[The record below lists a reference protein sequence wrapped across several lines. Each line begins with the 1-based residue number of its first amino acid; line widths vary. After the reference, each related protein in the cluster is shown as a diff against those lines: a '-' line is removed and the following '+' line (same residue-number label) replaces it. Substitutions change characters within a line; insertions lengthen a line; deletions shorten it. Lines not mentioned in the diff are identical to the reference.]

1 MGSEMCIRDRLTTG
15 QKAGWGLADMGIVV
29 FVIVK
34 QLLILAFMNSF
45 LGIPIAMAGAI
56 TTAVLVFDI
65 ISDPIIGYF
74 SDKTVSR
81 LGRRAPWML
90 LGAVILAVAI
100 IGLFA
105 VPEGFGANESLI
117 WVTIFFLIATLGFT
131 MVSIPYGAM
140 AGEMTLD
147 KKERSSMTAWRMA
160 FASLGILIGGALI
173 PILAGDTRSGYTF
186 AAICV
191 TPLIVLSIWFSVFF
205 TRNTPRTLLPSQQ
218 NFLQVVGLVIANRAF
233 ITLVVLYGIM
243 TLAIALITAGLPF
256 AAMYLIL
263 DDGNS
268 LLSGIAKGLG
278 TLSLMFAAFV
288 IGSIISQVLWV
299 KLSNIYGKVTAQ
311 LIGIICYIILLVLI
325 FFCLPN
331 FNVTLLAGLF
341 ILAGM
346 TNGSYQQIPWALY
359 PDLMD
364 VTREKTGES
373 IEGAFSAVWL
383 FGQKA
388 ANAISPLLLG
398 FILSL
403 YGWKETTEGI
413 TKQTEA
419 AMSSLQ
425 ISITLVPASILG
437 LAGIL
442 LIGVYLPPVSYTHL
456 TLPTICS
463 V

>member
-1 MGSEMCIRDRLTTG
+1 MSLSIG

-45 LGIPIAMAGAI
+45 LGIPIAIAGAV

-81 LGRRAPWML
+81 FGRRAPWML
-90 LGAVILAVAI
+90 IGSVVLALAM

-105 VPEGFGANESLI
+105 VPESFNINASLI
-117 WVTIFFLIATLGFT
+117 WVIIFFLISTLGFT

-186 AAICV
+186 ATICIA
-191 TPLIVLSIWFSVFF
+191 PLIILSIWFSVFF
-205 TRNTPRTLLPSQQ
+205 TRKTPRTLVPSQQ
-218 NFLQVVGLVIANRAF
+218 NFSYILRLVLSNRAF
-233 ITLVVLYGIM
+233 ITLVILYGIM

-268 LLSGIAKGLG
+268 LLSGVAKGLG

-288 IGSIISQVLWV
+288 LGSIISQAMWV
-299 KLSNIYGKVTAQ
+299 RLSNLYGKVAAQ
-311 LIGIICYIILLVLI
+311 IIGIVCYIALLI
-325 FFCLPN
+325 FIFFSLPN
-331 FNVTLLAGLF
+331 YNVTLIAGLF

-364 VTREKTGES
+364 VTREETGES

-383 FGQKA
+383 FGQKV
-388 ANAISPLLLG
+388 ANAISPLVLG
-398 FILSL
+398 FILSM

-413 TKQTEA
+413 TNQSDAALNTLQT
-419 AMSSLQ
+419 
-425 ISITLVPASILG
+425 SITLIPATILAI
-437 LAGIL
+437 AGIL
-442 LIGVYLPPVSYTHL
+442 LVSLYLPQHRKLMSQNF
-456 TLPTICS
+456 
-463 V
+463 

>member
-1 MGSEMCIRDRLTTG
+1 MSLSLG

-45 LGIPIAMAGAI
+45 LGIPIALAGAV
-56 TTAVLVFDI
+56 TTAVLIFDI
-65 ISDPIIGYF
+65 ITDPIIGYF

-81 LGRRAPWML
+81 FGRRAPWML
-90 LGAVILAVAI
+90 IGAVVLALAM

-105 VPEGFGANESLI
+105 VPENFTTSASLI
-117 WVTIFFLIATLGFT
+117 WVIVFFLISTLGFT

-160 FASLGILIGGALI
+160 FASLGILVGGALI
-173 PILAGDTRSGYTF
+173 PILAGDTKSGHTF

-191 TPLIVLSIWFSVFF
+191 APLIILSIWFSVFF
-205 TRNTPRTLLPSQQ
+205 TRNAPRTLVPSQQ
-218 NFLQVVGLVIANRAF
+218 NFSYILKLVLANRAF
-233 ITLVVLYGIM
+233 VTLVILYGIM

-256 AAMYLIL
+256 AAMYLIM

-268 LLSGIAKGLG
+268 LLSGVAKGLG

-288 IGSIISQVLWV
+288 IGSIISQALWV
-299 KLSNIYGKVTAQ
+299 KLSNLYGKVAAQ
-311 LIGIICYIILLVLI
+311 LIGILCYIALLI
-325 FFCLPN
+325 FIFFSLPN
-331 FNVTLLAGLF
+331 YNVTLIAGLF

-364 VTREKTGES
+364 VTREKSGES

-383 FGQKA
+383 FGQKV
-388 ANAISPLLLG
+388 ANAVSPLILG

-403 YGWKETTEGI
+403 YGWKETTVGI
-413 TKQTEA
+413 TKQTDA
-419 AMSSLQ
+419 ALNTLQ
-425 ISITLVPASILG
+425 TSITLIPAAILG

-442 LIGVYLPPVSYTHL
+442 LFSIYLPQHKRLMSGQ
-456 TLPTICS
+456 S
-463 V
+463 

>member
-1 MGSEMCIRDRLTTG
+1 MSLSLG

-45 LGIPIAMAGAI
+45 LGIPIALAGAV
-56 TTAVLVFDI
+56 TTAVLIFDI
-65 ISDPIIGYF
+65 ITDPIIGYF

-81 LGRRAPWML
+81 YGRRAPWML
-90 LGAVILAVAI
+90 VGAVILALAM

-105 VPEGFGANESLI
+105 VPENFTTSASLI
-117 WVTIFFLIATLGFT
+117 WVIVFFLISTLGFT

-160 FASLGILIGGALI
+160 FASLGILVGGALI
-173 PILAGDTRSGYTF
+173 PILAGDTKSGYTF

-191 TPLIVLSIWFSVFF
+191 APLIILSIWFSVFF
-205 TRNTPRTLLPSQQ
+205 TRNAPRTLVPSQQ
-218 NFLQVVGLVIANRAF
+218 NFSYILKLVLANRAF
-233 ITLVVLYGIM
+233 VTLVILYGIM

-256 AAMYLIL
+256 AAMYLIM

-268 LLSGIAKGLG
+268 LLSGVAKGLG

-288 IGSIISQVLWV
+288 IGSIISQALWV
-299 KLSNIYGKVTAQ
+299 KLSNLYGKVAAQ
-311 LIGIICYIILLVLI
+311 LIGILCYIALLI
-325 FFCLPN
+325 FIFFSLPN
-331 FNVTLLAGLF
+331 YNVTLIAGLF

-364 VTREKTGES
+364 VTREKSGES

-383 FGQKA
+383 FGQKV
-388 ANAISPLLLG
+388 ANAVSPLILG

-413 TKQTEA
+413 TKQTDA
-419 AMSSLQ
+419 ALNTLQ
-425 ISITLVPASILG
+425 TSITLIPAAILG

-442 LIGVYLPPVSYTHL
+442 LFSIYLPQHKRLMSGQ
-456 TLPTICS
+456 S
-463 V
+463 

>member
-1 MGSEMCIRDRLTTG
+1 MSLSLG

-45 LGIPIAMAGAI
+45 LGIPIALAGAV
-56 TTAVLVFDI
+56 TTAVLIFDI

-81 LGRRAPWML
+81 FGRRAPWML
-90 LGAVILAVAI
+90 VGAVVLALAM

-105 VPEGFGANESLI
+105 VPENFTTSASLI
-117 WVTIFFLIATLGFT
+117 WVTIFFLISTLGFT

-147 KKERSSMTAWRMA
+147 KKERSSMTGWRMA

-173 PILAGDTRSGYTF
+173 PILAGDTKSGYTF

-191 TPLIVLSIWFSVFF
+191 APLIILSIWFSVFF
-205 TRNTPRTLLPSQQ
+205 TRNAPRTLVPSQQ
-218 NFLQVVGLVIANRAF
+218 NFSYILKLVLANRAF
-233 ITLVVLYGIM
+233 VTLVILYGIM

-256 AAMYLIL
+256 AAMYLIM

-268 LLSGIAKGLG
+268 LLSGVAKGLG

-288 IGSIISQVLWV
+288 IGSIISQALWV
-299 KLSNIYGKVTAQ
+299 KLSNLYGKVAAQ
-311 LIGIICYIILLVLI
+311 LIGILCYIALLI
-325 FFCLPN
+325 FIFFSLPN
-331 FNVTLLAGLF
+331 YNVTLIAGLF

-364 VTREKTGES
+364 VTREKSGES

-383 FGQKA
+383 FGQKV
-388 ANAISPLLLG
+388 ANAVSPLILG

-413 TKQTEA
+413 TKQTDA
-419 AMSSLQ
+419 ALNTLQ
-425 ISITLVPASILG
+425 TSITLIPAAILG

-442 LIGVYLPPVSYTHL
+442 LFSIYLPQHKRLMSGQ
-456 TLPTICS
+456 S
-463 V
+463 

>member
-1 MGSEMCIRDRLTTG
+1 MSLSLG

-34 QLLILAFMNSF
+34 QLLILDFMNSF
-45 LGIPIAMAGAI
+45 LGIPIALAGAV
-56 TTAVLVFDI
+56 TTAVLIFDI
-65 ISDPIIGYF
+65 ITDPIIGYF

-81 LGRRAPWML
+81 FGRRAPWML
-90 LGAVILAVAI
+90 VGAVVLALAM

-105 VPEGFGANESLI
+105 VPENFTTSASLI
-117 WVTIFFLIATLGFT
+117 WVIFFFLISTLGFT

-160 FASLGILIGGALI
+160 FASLGILVGGALI
-173 PILAGDTRSGYTF
+173 PILAGDTKSGYTF

-191 TPLIVLSIWFSVFF
+191 APLIILSIWFSVFF
-205 TRNTPRTLLPSQQ
+205 TRNAPRTLVPSQQ
-218 NFLQVVGLVIANRAF
+218 NFSYILKLVLANRAF
-233 ITLVVLYGIM
+233 VTLVILYGIM

-256 AAMYLIL
+256 AAMYLIM

-268 LLSGIAKGLG
+268 LLSGVAKGLG

-288 IGSIISQVLWV
+288 IGSIISQALWV
-299 KLSNIYGKVTAQ
+299 KLSNLYGKVAAQ
-311 LIGIICYIILLVLI
+311 LIGILCYIALLI
-325 FFCLPN
+325 FIFFSLPN
-331 FNVTLLAGLF
+331 YNVTLIAGLF

-364 VTREKTGES
+364 VTREKSGES

-383 FGQKA
+383 FGQKV
-388 ANAISPLLLG
+388 ANAVSPLILG

-413 TKQTEA
+413 TKQTDA
-419 AMSSLQ
+419 ALNTLQ
-425 ISITLVPASILG
+425 TSITLIPAAILG

-442 LIGVYLPPVSYTHL
+442 LFGIYLPQHKRLMSGQ
-456 TLPTICS
+456 S
-463 V
+463 

>member
-1 MGSEMCIRDRLTTG
+1 MSLSLG

-45 LGIPIAMAGAI
+45 LGIPIALAGAV
-56 TTAVLVFDI
+56 TTAVLIFDI
-65 ISDPIIGYF
+65 ITDPIIGYF

-81 LGRRAPWML
+81 FGRRAPWML
-90 LGAVILAVAI
+90 VGAVVLALAM
-100 IGLFA
+100 IGLFT
-105 VPEGFGANESLI
+105 VPENFTKGASLI
-117 WVTIFFLIATLGFT
+117 WVIVFFLISTLGFT

-160 FASLGILIGGALI
+160 FASLGILVGGALI
-173 PILAGDTRSGYTF
+173 PILAGDTKSGYTF

-191 TPLIVLSIWFSVFF
+191 APLIILSIWFSVFF
-205 TRNTPRTLLPSQQ
+205 TRNAPRTLVPSQQ
-218 NFLQVVGLVIANRAF
+218 NFSYILKLVLANRAF
-233 ITLVVLYGIM
+233 VTLVILYGIM

-256 AAMYLIL
+256 AAMYLIM

-268 LLSGIAKGLG
+268 LLSGVAKGLG

-288 IGSIISQVLWV
+288 IGSIISQALWV
-299 KLSNIYGKVTAQ
+299 KLSNLYGKVAAQ
-311 LIGIICYIILLVLI
+311 LIGILCYIALLI
-325 FFCLPN
+325 FIFFSLPN
-331 FNVTLLAGLF
+331 YNVTLIAGLF

-364 VTREKTGES
+364 VTREKSGES

-383 FGQKA
+383 FGQKV
-388 ANAISPLLLG
+388 ANAISPLILG

-413 TKQTEA
+413 TKQTDA
-419 AMSSLQ
+419 ALNTLQ
-425 ISITLVPASILG
+425 TSITLIPAAILG

-442 LIGVYLPPVSYTHL
+442 LFSIYLPQHKRLMSGQ
-456 TLPTICS
+456 S
-463 V
+463 

>member
-1 MGSEMCIRDRLTTG
+1 MSLSIG

-45 LGIPIAMAGAI
+45 LGIPIAIAGAV

-81 LGRRAPWML
+81 FGRRAPWML
-90 LGAVILAVAI
+90 IGSVVLALAM

-105 VPEGFGANESLI
+105 VPESFNINASLI
-117 WVTIFFLIATLGFT
+117 WVIIFFLISTLGFT

-186 AAICV
+186 ATICIA
-191 TPLIVLSIWFSVFF
+191 PLIISSIWFSVFF
-205 TRNTPRTLLPSQQ
+205 TRKTPRTLVPSQQ
-218 NFLQVVGLVIANRAF
+218 NFSYILRLVLSNRAF
-233 ITLVVLYGIM
+233 ITLVILYGIM

-268 LLSGIAKGLG
+268 LLSGVAKGLG

-288 IGSIISQVLWV
+288 LGSILSQAMWV
-299 KLSNIYGKVTAQ
+299 RLSNLYGKVAAQ
-311 LIGIICYIILLVLI
+311 IVGIVCYIALLI
-325 FFCLPN
+325 FIFFSLPN
-331 FNVTLLAGLF
+331 YNVTLIAGLF

-364 VTREKTGES
+364 VTREETGES

-383 FGQKA
+383 FGQKV
-388 ANAISPLLLG
+388 ANAISPLVLG
-398 FILSL
+398 FILSM

-413 TKQTEA
+413 TKQSDA
-419 AMSSLQ
+419 ALDTLQ
-425 ISITLVPASILG
+425 TSITLIPAAILG
-437 LAGIL
+437 VAGIL
-442 LIGVYLPPVSYTHL
+442 LVSIYLPQHRKLMSQNF
-456 TLPTICS
+456 
-463 V
+463 

>member
-1 MGSEMCIRDRLTTG
+1 MSLSLG

-45 LGIPIAMAGAI
+45 LGIPIALAGAV
-56 TTAVLVFDI
+56 TTAVLIFDI
-65 ISDPIIGYF
+65 ITDPIIGYF

-90 LGAVILAVAI
+90 IGSVVLALAM

-105 VPEGFGANESLI
+105 VPESFNINASLI
-117 WVTIFFLIATLGFT
+117 WVIVFFLISTLGFT

-160 FASLGILIGGALI
+160 FASLGILVGGALI
-173 PILAGDTRSGYTF
+173 PILAGDTKSGYTF

-191 TPLIVLSIWFSVFF
+191 APLIILSIWFSVFF
-205 TRNTPRTLLPSQQ
+205 TRNAPLTLVPSQQ
-218 NFLQVVGLVIANRAF
+218 NFLYILKLVLANRAF
-233 ITLVVLYGIM
+233 VTLVILYGIM

-256 AAMYLIL
+256 AAMYLIV

-268 LLSGIAKGLG
+268 LLSGVAKGLG

-288 IGSIISQVLWV
+288 LGSIISQALWV
-299 KLSNIYGKVTAQ
+299 KLSNLYGKVAAQ
-311 LIGIICYIILLVLI
+311 LIGILCYIALLI
-325 FFCLPN
+325 FIFFSLPN
-331 FNVTLLAGLF
+331 YNVTLIAGLF

-364 VTREKTGES
+364 VTREKSGES

-383 FGQKA
+383 FGQKV
-388 ANAISPLLLG
+388 ANAISPLILG

-413 TKQTEA
+413 TKQTDA
-419 AMSSLQ
+419 ALNTLQ
-425 ISITLVPASILG
+425 TSITLIPAAILG

-442 LIGVYLPPVSYTHL
+442 LFSIYLPQHKRLISGQ
-456 TLPTICS
+456 S
-463 V
+463 

>member
-1 MGSEMCIRDRLTTG
+1 MSLSLG

-45 LGIPIAMAGAI
+45 LGIPIALAGAV
-56 TTAVLVFDI
+56 TTAVLIFDI

-81 LGRRAPWML
+81 FGRRAPWML
-90 LGAVILAVAI
+90 VGAVVLALAM

-105 VPEGFGANESLI
+105 VPENFTTNSGLI
-117 WVTIFFLIATLGFT
+117 WVTVFFLISTVGFT

-160 FASLGILIGGALI
+160 FASLGILVGGALI
-173 PILAGDTRSGYTF
+173 PILAGDTKSGYTF

-191 TPLIVLSIWFSVFF
+191 APLIILSIWFSVFF
-205 TRNTPRTLLPSQQ
+205 TRNVPRTLVPSQQ
-218 NFLQVVGLVIANRAF
+218 NFSYILKLVLANRA
-233 ITLVVLYGIM
+233 LVILVILYGIM

-256 AAMYLIL
+256 AAMYLIM

-268 LLSGIAKGLG
+268 LLSGVAKGLG

-288 IGSIISQVLWV
+288 IGSIISQALWV
-299 KLSNIYGKVTAQ
+299 KLSNLYGKVAAQ
-311 LIGIICYIILLVLI
+311 LIGILCYIALLI
-325 FFCLPN
+325 FIFFSLPN
-331 FNVTLLAGLF
+331 YNVTLIAGLF

-364 VTREKTGES
+364 VTREKSGES

-383 FGQKA
+383 FGQKV
-388 ANAISPLLLG
+388 ANAVSPLILG

-413 TKQTEA
+413 TKQTDA
-419 AMSSLQ
+419 ALNTLQ
-425 ISITLVPASILG
+425 TSITLIPAAILG

-442 LIGVYLPPVSYTHL
+442 LFSIYQPQQKRLMSG
-456 TLPTICS
+456 
-463 V
+463 

>member
-1 MGSEMCIRDRLTTG
+1 MSLSIG

-45 LGIPIAMAGAI
+45 LGIPIAIAGAV

-81 LGRRAPWML
+81 FGRRAPWML
-90 LGAVILAVAI
+90 IGSVVLALAM

-105 VPEGFGANESLI
+105 VPESFNINASLI
-117 WVTIFFLIATLGFT
+117 WVIIFFLISTLGFT

-186 AAICV
+186 ATICIA
-191 TPLIVLSIWFSVFF
+191 PLIISSIWFSVFF
-205 TRNTPRTLLPSQQ
+205 TRKTPRTLVPSQQ
-218 NFLQVVGLVIANRAF
+218 NFSYILRLVLSNRAF
-233 ITLVVLYGIM
+233 ITLVILYGIM

-268 LLSGIAKGLG
+268 LLSGVAKGLG

-288 IGSIISQVLWV
+288 LGSIISQAMWV
-299 KLSNIYGKVTAQ
+299 RLSNLYGKVAAQ
-311 LIGIICYIILLVLI
+311 IIGIVCYIALLI
-325 FFCLPN
+325 FIFFSLPN
-331 FNVTLLAGLF
+331 YNVTLIAGLF

-364 VTREKTGES
+364 VTREETGES

-383 FGQKA
+383 FGQKV
-388 ANAISPLLLG
+388 ANAISPLVLG
-398 FILSL
+398 FILSM

-413 TKQTEA
+413 TNQSDAALNTLQT
-419 AMSSLQ
+419 
-425 ISITLVPASILG
+425 SITLIPATILAI
-437 LAGIL
+437 AGIL
-442 LIGVYLPPVSYTHL
+442 LVSLYLPQHRKLMSRNF
-456 TLPTICS
+456 
-463 V
+463 

>member
-1 MGSEMCIRDRLTTG
+1 MSLTTG

-45 LGIPIAMAGAI
+45 LGIPIAIAGAI

-105 VPEGFGANESLI
+105 VPEGFGTNASLI

-191 TPLIVLSIWFSVFF
+191 APLIVLSIWFSVFF
-205 TRNTPRTLLPSQQ
+205 TRNTPRTLRPSQQ
-218 NFLQVVGLVIANRAF
+218 NFSQVLGLVIANRAF

-243 TLAIALITAGLPF
+243 TLAIALVTAGLPF

-341 ILAGM
+341 ILAGI

-364 VTREKTGES
+364 VTREKQVNLLR
-373 IEGAFSAVWL
+373 ALFPL
-383 FGQKA
+383 FG
-388 ANAISPLLLG
+388 
-398 FILSL
+398 SL
-403 YGWKETTEGI
+403 VRK
-413 TKQTEA
+413 
-419 AMSSLQ
+419 
-425 ISITLVPASILG
+425 
-437 LAGIL
+437 
-442 LIGVYLPPVSYTHL
+442 
-456 TLPTICS
+456 
-463 V
+463 

>member
-1 MGSEMCIRDRLTTG
+1 MSLSIG

-45 LGIPIAMAGAI
+45 LGIPIALAGTV
-56 TTAVLVFDI
+56 TTAVLIFDI
-65 ISDPIIGYF
+65 ITDPIIGYF

-81 LGRRAPWML
+81 FGRRAPWML
-90 LGAVILAVAI
+90 VGAVVLALAM

-105 VPEGFGANESLI
+105 VPENFTTSASLI
-117 WVTIFFLIATLGFT
+117 WVIVFFLISTLGFT

-160 FASLGILIGGALI
+160 FASLGILVGGALI
-173 PILAGDTRSGYTF
+173 PILAGDTKSGYTF

-191 TPLIVLSIWFSVFF
+191 APLIILSIWFSVFF
-205 TRNTPRTLLPSQQ
+205 TRNTPRTLVPSQQ
-218 NFLQVVGLVIANRAF
+218 NFSYILKLVLANRAF
-233 ITLVVLYGIM
+233 VTLVILYGIM

-263 DDGNS
+263 DDGDS
-268 LLSGIAKGLG
+268 LLSGVAKGLG

-288 IGSIISQVLWV
+288 LGSIISQALWV
-299 KLSNIYGKVTAQ
+299 KLSNLYGKVAAQ
-311 LIGIICYIILLVLI
+311 LIGIVCYIALLI
-325 FFCLPN
+325 FIFFSLPN
-331 FNVTLLAGLF
+331 YNVTIIAGLF

-364 VTREKTGES
+364 VTREKSGES

-383 FGQKA
+383 FGQKV
-388 ANAISPLLLG
+388 ANAVSPLILG

-413 TKQTEA
+413 TQQTDA
-419 AMSSLQ
+419 ALNTLQ
-425 ISITLVPASILG
+425 TSITLIPAAILG

-442 LIGVYLPPVSYTHL
+442 LVSIYLPQHKRVMNQ
-456 TLPTICS
+456 
-463 V
+463 

>member
-1 MGSEMCIRDRLTTG
+1 MSLSIG

-45 LGIPIAMAGAI
+45 LGIPIAIAGAV

-81 LGRRAPWML
+81 FGRRAPWML
-90 LGAVILAVAI
+90 IGSVVLALAM

-105 VPEGFGANESLI
+105 VPESFNINASLI
-117 WVTIFFLIATLGFT
+117 WVIVFFLISTLGFT

-186 AAICV
+186 ATICIA
-191 TPLIVLSIWFSVFF
+191 PLIILSIWFSVFF
-205 TRNTPRTLLPSQQ
+205 TRKTPRTLVPSQQ
-218 NFLQVVGLVIANRAF
+218 NFSYILRLVLSNRAF
-233 ITLVVLYGIM
+233 ITLVILYGIM

-268 LLSGIAKGLG
+268 LLSGVAKGLG

-288 IGSIISQVLWV
+288 LGSIISQAMWV
-299 KLSNIYGKVTAQ
+299 RLSNLYGKVAAQ
-311 LIGIICYIILLVLI
+311 IIGIVCYIALLI
-325 FFCLPN
+325 FIFFSLPN
-331 FNVTLLAGLF
+331 YNVTLIAGLF

-364 VTREKTGES
+364 VTREETGES

-383 FGQKA
+383 FGQKV
-388 ANAISPLLLG
+388 ANAISPLVLG
-398 FILSL
+398 FILSM

-413 TKQTEA
+413 TKQSDA
-419 AMSSLQ
+419 ALDTLQ
-425 ISITLVPASILG
+425 TSITLIPAAILG
-437 LAGIL
+437 IAGIL
-442 LIGVYLPPVSYTHL
+442 LVSIYLPQHRKLMSQNF
-456 TLPTICS
+456 
-463 V
+463 

>member
-1 MGSEMCIRDRLTTG
+1 MSLSLG

-45 LGIPIAMAGAI
+45 LGIPIALAGAV
-56 TTAVLVFDI
+56 TTAVLIFDI

-74 SDKTVSR
+74 SDKTISR
-81 LGRRAPWML
+81 FGRRAPWML
-90 LGAVILAVAI
+90 VGAVVLALAM

-105 VPEGFGANESLI
+105 VPENFTTSASLI
-117 WVTIFFLIATLGFT
+117 WVTVFFLISTLGFT

-160 FASLGILIGGALI
+160 FASLGILVGGALI
-173 PILAGDTRSGYTF
+173 PILAGDTKSGYTF

-191 TPLIVLSIWFSVFF
+191 APLIILSIWFSVFF
-205 TRNTPRTLLPSQQ
+205 TRNAPRTLVPSQQ
-218 NFLQVVGLVIANRAF
+218 NFSYILKLVLANRAF
-233 ITLVVLYGIM
+233 VTLVILYGIM
-243 TLAIALITAGLPF
+243 TLAIALVTAGLPF
-256 AAMYLIL
+256 AAMYLIM

-268 LLSGIAKGLG
+268 LLSGVAKGLG

-288 IGSIISQVLWV
+288 IGSIISQALWV
-299 KLSNIYGKVTAQ
+299 KLSNLYGKVAAQ
-311 LIGIICYIILLVLI
+311 LIGILCYIALLI
-325 FFCLPN
+325 FIFFSLPN
-331 FNVTLLAGLF
+331 YNVTLIAGLF

-364 VTREKTGES
+364 VTREKSGES

-383 FGQKA
+383 FGQKV
-388 ANAISPLLLG
+388 ANAVSPLILG

-413 TKQTEA
+413 TQQTDA
-419 AMSSLQ
+419 ALNTLQ
-425 ISITLVPASILG
+425 TSITLIPAAILG

-442 LIGVYLPPVSYTHL
+442 LFSIYLPQHKRLMSGQ
-456 TLPTICS
+456 S
-463 V
+463 

>member
-1 MGSEMCIRDRLTTG
+1 MSLSLG

-45 LGIPIAMAGAI
+45 LGIPIALAGAV
-56 TTAVLVFDI
+56 TTAVLIFDI
-65 ISDPIIGYF
+65 ITDPIIGYF

-81 LGRRAPWML
+81 FGRRAPWMVV
-90 LGAVILAVAI
+90 GAVVLALAM

-105 VPEGFGANESLI
+105 VPENFTTSASLI
-117 WVTIFFLIATLGFT
+117 WVIVFFLISTLGFT

-160 FASLGILIGGALI
+160 FASLGILVGGALI
-173 PILAGDTRSGYTF
+173 PILAGDTKSGYTF

-191 TPLIVLSIWFSVFF
+191 APLIILSIWFSVFF
-205 TRNTPRTLLPSQQ
+205 TRNAPRTLVPSQQ
-218 NFLQVVGLVIANRAF
+218 NFSYILKLVLANRAF
-233 ITLVVLYGIM
+233 VTLVILYGIM

-256 AAMYLIL
+256 AAMYLIM

-268 LLSGIAKGLG
+268 LLSGVAKGLG

-288 IGSIISQVLWV
+288 IGSIISQALWV
-299 KLSNIYGKVTAQ
+299 KLSNLYGKVAAQ
-311 LIGIICYIILLVLI
+311 LIGILCYIALLI
-325 FFCLPN
+325 FIFFSLPN
-331 FNVTLLAGLF
+331 YNVTLIAGLF

-364 VTREKTGES
+364 VTREKSGES

-383 FGQKA
+383 FGQKV
-388 ANAISPLLLG
+388 ANAVSPLILG

-413 TKQTEA
+413 TKQTDA
-419 AMSSLQ
+419 ALNTLQ
-425 ISITLVPASILG
+425 TSITLIPAAILG

-442 LIGVYLPPVSYTHL
+442 LFSIYLPQHKRLMSGQ
-456 TLPTICS
+456 S
-463 V
+463 

>member
-1 MGSEMCIRDRLTTG
+1 MSLSIG

-45 LGIPIAMAGAI
+45 LGIPIALAGAVK
-56 TTAVLVFDI
+56 TAVLVFDI

-81 LGRRAPWML
+81 FGRRAPWML
-90 LGAVILAVAI
+90 IGSVVLALAM

-105 VPEGFGANESLI
+105 VPESFNINASLI
-117 WVTIFFLIATLGFT
+117 WVIIFFLISTLGFT

-186 AAICV
+186 ATICIA
-191 TPLIVLSIWFSVFF
+191 PLIILSIWFSVFF
-205 TRNTPRTLLPSQQ
+205 TRKTPRTLVPSQQ
-218 NFLQVVGLVIANRAF
+218 NFSYILRLVLSNRAF
-233 ITLVVLYGIM
+233 ITLVILYGIM

-268 LLSGIAKGLG
+268 LLAGVAKGLG

-288 IGSIISQVLWV
+288 LGSIISQAMWV
-299 KLSNIYGKVTAQ
+299 RLSNLYGKVAAQ
-311 LIGIICYIILLVLI
+311 IVGIVCYIALLI
-325 FFCLPN
+325 FIFFSLPN
-331 FNVTLLAGLF
+331 YNVTLIAGLF

-364 VTREKTGES
+364 VTREETGES

-383 FGQKA
+383 FGQKV
-388 ANAISPLLLG
+388 ANAISPLVLG
-398 FILSL
+398 FILSM

-413 TKQTEA
+413 TKQSDA
-419 AMSSLQ
+419 ALNTLQ
-425 ISITLVPASILG
+425 TSITLIPATILAI
-437 LAGIL
+437 AGIL
-442 LIGVYLPPVSYTHL
+442 LVSLYLPQHRKLMSQNF
-456 TLPTICS
+456 
-463 V
+463 

>member
-1 MGSEMCIRDRLTTG
+1 MSLSLG

-45 LGIPIAMAGAI
+45 LGIPIALAGAV
-56 TTAVLVFDI
+56 TTAVLIFDI
-65 ISDPIIGYF
+65 ITDPIIGYF

-81 LGRRAPWML
+81 FGRRAPWML
-90 LGAVILAVAI
+90 VGAVVLALAM

-105 VPEGFGANESLI
+105 VPENFTTSASLI
-117 WVTIFFLIATLGFT
+117 WVIVFFLISTLGFT

-160 FASLGILIGGALI
+160 FASLGILVGGALI
-173 PILAGDTRSGYTF
+173 PILAGDTKSGYTF

-191 TPLIVLSIWFSVFF
+191 APLIILSIWFSVFF
-205 TRNTPRTLLPSQQ
+205 TRNAPRTLVPSQQ
-218 NFLQVVGLVIANRAF
+218 NFSYILKLVLANRAF
-233 ITLVVLYGIM
+233 VTLVILYGIM

-256 AAMYLIL
+256 AAMYLIM

-268 LLSGIAKGLG
+268 LLSGVAKGLG

-288 IGSIISQVLWV
+288 IGSIISQALWV
-299 KLSNIYGKVTAQ
+299 KLSNFYGKVAAQ
-311 LIGIICYIILLVLI
+311 LIGIVCYIALLI
-325 FFCLPN
+325 FIFFSLPN
-331 FNVTLLAGLF
+331 YNVTLIAGLF

-364 VTREKTGES
+364 VTREKSGES

-383 FGQKA
+383 FGQKV
-388 ANAISPLLLG
+388 ANAISPLILG

-413 TKQTEA
+413 TKQTDA
-419 AMSSLQ
+419 ALNTLQ
-425 ISITLVPASILG
+425 TSITLIPAAILG

-442 LIGVYLPPVSYTHL
+442 LFSIYLPQHKRLMSGQ
-456 TLPTICS
+456 S
-463 V
+463 

>member
-1 MGSEMCIRDRLTTG
+1 MSLSIG

-45 LGIPIAMAGAI
+45 LGIPIAIAGAV

-81 LGRRAPWML
+81 FGRRAPWML
-90 LGAVILAVAI
+90 IGSVVLALAMT
-100 IGLFA
+100 GLFA
-105 VPEGFGANESLI
+105 VPESFNINASLI
-117 WVTIFFLIATLGFT
+117 WVIIFFLISTLGFT

-186 AAICV
+186 ATICIA
-191 TPLIVLSIWFSVFF
+191 PLIILSIWFSVFF
-205 TRNTPRTLLPSQQ
+205 TRKTPRTLVPSQQ
-218 NFLQVVGLVIANRAF
+218 NFSYILRLVLSNRAF
-233 ITLVVLYGIM
+233 ITLVILYGIM

-268 LLSGIAKGLG
+268 LLSGVAKGLG

-288 IGSIISQVLWV
+288 LGSIISQAMWV
-299 KLSNIYGKVTAQ
+299 RLSNLYGKVAAQ
-311 LIGIICYIILLVLI
+311 IIGIVCYIALLI
-325 FFCLPN
+325 FIFFSLPN
-331 FNVTLLAGLF
+331 YNVTLIAGLF

-364 VTREKTGES
+364 VTREETGES

-383 FGQKA
+383 FGQKV
-388 ANAISPLLLG
+388 ANAISPLVLG
-398 FILSL
+398 FILSM

-413 TKQTEA
+413 TKQSDA
-419 AMSSLQ
+419 ALDTLQ
-425 ISITLVPASILG
+425 TSITLIPAAILG
-437 LAGIL
+437 IAGIL
-442 LIGVYLPPVSYTHL
+442 LVSIYLPQHRKLMSQNF
-456 TLPTICS
+456 
-463 V
+463 

>member
-1 MGSEMCIRDRLTTG
+1 MSLSIG

-45 LGIPIAMAGAI
+45 LGIPIALAGAV
-56 TTAVLVFDI
+56 TTAVLIFDI
-65 ISDPIIGYF
+65 ITDPIIGYF

-81 LGRRAPWML
+81 FGRRAPWML
-90 LGAVILAVAI
+90 VGAVVLALAM

-105 VPEGFGANESLI
+105 VPENFTTSASLI
-117 WVTIFFLIATLGFT
+117 WVIVFFLISTLGFT

-160 FASLGILIGGALI
+160 FASLGILVGGALI
-173 PILAGDTRSGYTF
+173 PILAGDTKSGYTF

-191 TPLIVLSIWFSVFF
+191 APLIILSIWFSVFF
-205 TRNTPRTLLPSQQ
+205 TRNAPRTLVPSQQ
-218 NFLQVVGLVIANRAF
+218 NFSYILKLVLANRAF
-233 ITLVVLYGIM
+233 VTLVILYGIM

-256 AAMYLIL
+256 AAMYLIM

-268 LLSGIAKGLG
+268 LLSGVAKGLG

-288 IGSIISQVLWV
+288 IGSIISQALWV
-299 KLSNIYGKVTAQ
+299 KLSNLYGKVAAQ
-311 LIGIICYIILLVLI
+311 LIGILCYIALLI
-325 FFCLPN
+325 FIFFSLPN
-331 FNVTLLAGLF
+331 YNVTLIAGLF

-364 VTREKTGES
+364 VTREKSGES

-383 FGQKA
+383 FGQKV
-388 ANAISPLLLG
+388 ANAISPLILG

-413 TKQTEA
+413 TKQTDA
-419 AMSSLQ
+419 ALNTLQ
-425 ISITLVPASILG
+425 TSITLIPAAILG

-442 LIGVYLPPVSYTHL
+442 LFSIYLPQHKRLMSGQ
-456 TLPTICS
+456 S
-463 V
+463 

>member
-1 MGSEMCIRDRLTTG
+1 MSLSIG

-45 LGIPIAMAGAI
+45 LGIPIAIAGAV

-81 LGRRAPWML
+81 FGRRAPWML
-90 LGAVILAVAI
+90 IGSVVLALAM

-105 VPEGFGANESLI
+105 VPESFNINASLI
-117 WVTIFFLIATLGFT
+117 WVIIFFLISTLGFT

-186 AAICV
+186 ATICIA
-191 TPLIVLSIWFSVFF
+191 PLIISSIWFSVFF
-205 TRNTPRTLLPSQQ
+205 TRKTPRTLVPSQQ
-218 NFLQVVGLVIANRAF
+218 NFSYILRLVLSNRAF
-233 ITLVVLYGIM
+233 ITLVILYGIM

-268 LLSGIAKGLG
+268 LLSGVAKGLG

-288 IGSIISQVLWV
+288 LGSIISQAMWV
-299 KLSNIYGKVTAQ
+299 RLSNLYGKVAAQ
-311 LIGIICYIILLVLI
+311 IVGIVCYIALLI
-325 FFCLPN
+325 FIFFSLPSY
-331 FNVTLLAGLF
+331 NVTLIAGLF

-364 VTREKTGES
+364 VTREETGES

-383 FGQKA
+383 FGQKV
-388 ANAISPLLLG
+388 ANAISPLVLG
-398 FILSL
+398 FILSM

-413 TKQTEA
+413 TNQSDAALNTLQT
-419 AMSSLQ
+419 
-425 ISITLVPASILG
+425 SITLIPATILAI
-437 LAGIL
+437 AGIL
-442 LIGVYLPPVSYTHL
+442 LVSLYLPQHRKLMSQNF
-456 TLPTICS
+456 
-463 V
+463 

>member
-1 MGSEMCIRDRLTTG
+1 MSLSLG

-45 LGIPIAMAGAI
+45 LGIPIALAGAV
-56 TTAVLVFDI
+56 TTAVLIFDI
-65 ISDPIIGYF
+65 ITDPIIGYF

-81 LGRRAPWML
+81 FGRRAPWML
-90 LGAVILAVAI
+90 VGAVVLALAM

-105 VPEGFGANESLI
+105 VPENFTTSASLI
-117 WVTIFFLIATLGFT
+117 WVIFFFLISTLGFT

-160 FASLGILIGGALI
+160 FASLGILVGGALI
-173 PILAGDTRSGYTF
+173 PILAGDTKSGYTF

-191 TPLIVLSIWFSVFF
+191 APLIILSIWFSVFF
-205 TRNTPRTLLPSQQ
+205 TRNARRTLVPSQQ
-218 NFLQVVGLVIANRAF
+218 NFSYILKLVLANRAF
-233 ITLVVLYGIM
+233 VTLVILYGIM

-256 AAMYLIL
+256 AAMYLIM

-268 LLSGIAKGLG
+268 LLSGVAKGLG

-288 IGSIISQVLWV
+288 IGSIISQALWV
-299 KLSNIYGKVTAQ
+299 KLSNLYGKVAAQ
-311 LIGIICYIILLVLI
+311 LIGILCYIALLI
-325 FFCLPN
+325 FIFFSLPN
-331 FNVTLLAGLF
+331 YNVTLIAGLF

-364 VTREKTGES
+364 VTREKSGES

-383 FGQKA
+383 FGQKV
-388 ANAISPLLLG
+388 ANAISPLILG

-413 TKQTEA
+413 TQQTDA
-419 AMSSLQ
+419 ALNTLQ
-425 ISITLVPASILG
+425 SSITLIPAAILG

-442 LIGVYLPPVSYTHL
+442 LFSIYLPQHKRLMSGQ
-456 TLPTICS
+456 S
-463 V
+463 

>member
-1 MGSEMCIRDRLTTG
+1 MSLSLG

-45 LGIPIAMAGAI
+45 LGIPIALAGAV
-56 TTAVLVFDI
+56 TTAVLIFDI
-65 ISDPIIGYF
+65 ITDPIIGYF

-81 LGRRAPWML
+81 FGRRAPWML
-90 LGAVILAVAI
+90 VGAVVLALAM

-105 VPEGFGANESLI
+105 VPENFTTSASLI
-117 WVTIFFLIATLGFT
+117 WVIVFFLISSLGFT

-160 FASLGILIGGALI
+160 FASLGILVGGALI
-173 PILAGDTRSGYTF
+173 PILAGDTKSGYTF

-191 TPLIVLSIWFSVFF
+191 APLIILSIWFSVFF
-205 TRNTPRTLLPSQQ
+205 TRNAPRTLVPSQQ
-218 NFLQVVGLVIANRAF
+218 NFSYILKLVLANRAF
-233 ITLVVLYGIM
+233 VTLVILYGIM

-256 AAMYLIL
+256 AAMYLIM

-268 LLSGIAKGLG
+268 LLSGVAKGLG

-288 IGSIISQVLWV
+288 IGSIISQALWV
-299 KLSNIYGKVTAQ
+299 KLSNLYGKVAAQ
-311 LIGIICYIILLVLI
+311 LIGILCYIALLI
-325 FFCLPN
+325 FIFFSLPN
-331 FNVTLLAGLF
+331 YNVTLIAGLF

-364 VTREKTGES
+364 VTREKSGES

-383 FGQKA
+383 FGQKV
-388 ANAISPLLLG
+388 ANAISPLILG

-413 TKQTEA
+413 TKQTDA
-419 AMSSLQ
+419 ALNTLQ
-425 ISITLVPASILG
+425 TSITLIPAAILG

-442 LIGVYLPPVSYTHL
+442 LFSIYLPQHKRLMSGQ
-456 TLPTICS
+456 S
-463 V
+463 

>member
-1 MGSEMCIRDRLTTG
+1 MSLSLG

-45 LGIPIAMAGAI
+45 LGIPIALAGAV
-56 TTAVLVFDI
+56 TTAVLIFDI
-65 ISDPIIGYF
+65 ITDPIIGYF

-81 LGRRAPWML
+81 FGRRAPWML
-90 LGAVILAVAI
+90 VGAVVLALAM

-105 VPEGFGANESLI
+105 VPENFTTSASLI
-117 WVTIFFLIATLGFT
+117 WVIVFFLISTLGFT

-160 FASLGILIGGALI
+160 FASLGILVGGALI
-173 PILAGDTRSGYTF
+173 PILAGDTKSGYTF

-191 TPLIVLSIWFSVFF
+191 APLIILSIWFSVFF
-205 TRNTPRTLLPSQQ
+205 TRNAPRTLVPSQQ
-218 NFLQVVGLVIANRAF
+218 NFSYILKLVLANRAF
-233 ITLVVLYGIM
+233 VTLVILYGIM

-256 AAMYLIL
+256 AAMYLIM

-268 LLSGIAKGLG
+268 LLSGVAKGLG

-288 IGSIISQVLWV
+288 IGSIISQALWV
-299 KLSNIYGKVTAQ
+299 KLSNLYGKVAAQ
-311 LIGIICYIILLVLI
+311 LIGILCYIALLI
-325 FFCLPN
+325 FIFFSLPN
-331 FNVTLLAGLF
+331 YNVTLIAGLF

-364 VTREKTGES
+364 VTREKSGES

-383 FGQKA
+383 FGQKV
-388 ANAISPLLLG
+388 ANAISPLILG

-403 YGWKETTEGI
+403 YGWKETTEGF
-413 TKQTEA
+413 TKQTDA
-419 AMSSLQ
+419 ALNTLQ
-425 ISITLVPASILG
+425 TSITLIPAAILG

-442 LIGVYLPPVSYTHL
+442 LFSIYLPQHKRLMSGQ
-456 TLPTICS
+456 S
-463 V
+463 

>member
-1 MGSEMCIRDRLTTG
+1 MSLSLG

-45 LGIPIAMAGAI
+45 LGIPIALAGAV
-56 TTAVLVFDI
+56 TTAVLIFDI
-65 ISDPIIGYF
+65 ITDPIIGYF

-81 LGRRAPWML
+81 FGRRAPWML
-90 LGAVILAVAI
+90 VGAVVLALAM

-105 VPEGFGANESLI
+105 VPENFTTSASLI
-117 WVTIFFLIATLGFT
+117 WVIVFFLISTLGFT

-160 FASLGILIGGALI
+160 FASLGILVGGALI
-173 PILAGDTRSGYTF
+173 PILAGDTKSGYTF

-191 TPLIVLSIWFSVFF
+191 APLIILSIWFSVFF
-205 TRNTPRTLLPSQQ
+205 TRNAPRTLVPSQQ
-218 NFLQVVGLVIANRAF
+218 NFSYILKLVLANRAF
-233 ITLVVLYGIM
+233 VTLVILYGIM

-256 AAMYLIL
+256 AAMYLIV

-268 LLSGIAKGLG
+268 LLSGVAKGLG

-288 IGSIISQVLWV
+288 IGSIISQALWV
-299 KLSNIYGKVTAQ
+299 KLSNLYGKVAAQ
-311 LIGIICYIILLVLI
+311 LIGILCYIALLI
-325 FFCLPN
+325 FIFFSLPN
-331 FNVTLLAGLF
+331 YNVTLIAGLF

-364 VTREKTGES
+364 VTREKSGES

-383 FGQKA
+383 FGQKV
-388 ANAISPLLLG
+388 ANAVSPLILG

-413 TKQTEA
+413 TKQTDA
-419 AMSSLQ
+419 ALNTLQ
-425 ISITLVPASILG
+425 TSITLIPAAILG

-442 LIGVYLPPVSYTHL
+442 LFSIYLPQHKRLMSGQ
-456 TLPTICS
+456 S
-463 V
+463 

>member
-1 MGSEMCIRDRLTTG
+1 MSLSIG

-45 LGIPIAMAGAI
+45 LGIPIAIAGAV

-81 LGRRAPWML
+81 FGRRAPWML
-90 LGAVILAVAI
+90 IGSVVLALAM

-105 VPEGFGANESLI
+105 VPESFNINASLI
-117 WVTIFFLIATLGFT
+117 WVIIFFLISTLGFT

-186 AAICV
+186 ATICIA
-191 TPLIVLSIWFSVFF
+191 PLIILSIWFSVFF
-205 TRNTPRTLLPSQQ
+205 TRKTPRTLVPSQQ
-218 NFLQVVGLVIANRAF
+218 NFSYILRLVLSNRAF
-233 ITLVVLYGIM
+233 ITLVIFYGIM

-268 LLSGIAKGLG
+268 LLSGVAKGLG

-288 IGSIISQVLWV
+288 LGSIISQAMWV
-299 KLSNIYGKVTAQ
+299 RLSNLYGKVAAQ
-311 LIGIICYIILLVLI
+311 IVGIVCYIALLI
-325 FFCLPN
+325 FIFFSLPN
-331 FNVTLLAGLF
+331 YNVTLIAGLF

-364 VTREKTGES
+364 VTREETGES

-383 FGQKA
+383 FGQKV
-388 ANAISPLLLG
+388 ANAISPLVLG
-398 FILSL
+398 FILSM

-413 TKQTEA
+413 TKQSDA
-419 AMSSLQ
+419 ALNTLQ
-425 ISITLVPASILG
+425 TSITLIPATILAI
-437 LAGIL
+437 AGIL
-442 LIGVYLPPVSYTHL
+442 LVSLYLPQHRKLMSQNF
-456 TLPTICS
+456 
-463 V
+463 

>member
-1 MGSEMCIRDRLTTG
+1 MSLSIG

-45 LGIPIAMAGAI
+45 LGIPIAIAGAV

-81 LGRRAPWML
+81 FGRRAPWML
-90 LGAVILAVAI
+90 IGSVVLALAM

-105 VPEGFGANESLI
+105 VPESFNINASLI
-117 WVTIFFLIATLGFT
+117 WVIIFFLISTLGFT

-186 AAICV
+186 ATICIA
-191 TPLIVLSIWFSVFF
+191 PLIILSIWFSVFF
-205 TRNTPRTLLPSQQ
+205 TRKTPRTLVPSQQ
-218 NFLQVVGLVIANRAF
+218 NFSYILRLVLSNRAF
-233 ITLVVLYGIM
+233 ITLVILYGIM
-243 TLAIALITAGLPF
+243 TLATALITAGLPF

-268 LLSGIAKGLG
+268 LLSGVAKGLG

-288 IGSIISQVLWV
+288 LGSIISQAMWV
-299 KLSNIYGKVTAQ
+299 RLSNLYGKVAAQ
-311 LIGIICYIILLVLI
+311 IIGIVCYIALLI
-325 FFCLPN
+325 FIFFSLPN
-331 FNVTLLAGLF
+331 YNVTLIAGLF

-364 VTREKTGES
+364 VTREETGES

-383 FGQKA
+383 FGQKV
-388 ANAISPLLLG
+388 ANAISPLVLG
-398 FILSL
+398 FILSM

-413 TKQTEA
+413 TKQSDA
-419 AMSSLQ
+419 ALDTLQ
-425 ISITLVPASILG
+425 TSITLIPAAILG
-437 LAGIL
+437 IAGIL
-442 LIGVYLPPVSYTHL
+442 LVSIYLPQHRKLMSQDF
-456 TLPTICS
+456 
-463 V
+463 

>member
-1 MGSEMCIRDRLTTG
+1 MSLSLG
-15 QKAGWGLADMGIVV
+15 QKAGWGLADMGVVV

-34 QLLILAFMNSF
+34 QLLILAFMNSL
-45 LGIPIAMAGAI
+45 LGIPIALAGAV
-56 TTAVLVFDI
+56 TTAVLIFDI
-65 ISDPIIGYF
+65 ITDPIIGYC

-81 LGRRAPWML
+81 FGRRAPWMVV
-90 LGAVILAVAI
+90 GAVVLALAM

-105 VPEGFGANESLI
+105 VPENFTTSASLI
-117 WVTIFFLIATLGFT
+117 WVTVFFLISTVGFT

-160 FASLGILIGGALI
+160 FASLGILVGGALI
-173 PILAGDTRSGYTF
+173 PILAGDTKSGYTF

-191 TPLIVLSIWFSVFF
+191 APLIILSIWFSVFL
-205 TRNTPRTLLPSQQ
+205 TRKTPRTLAPSQQ
-218 NFLQVVGLVIANRAF
+218 NFSYILKLVLANRAF
-233 ITLVVLYGIM
+233 VTLVILYGIM

-256 AAMYLIL
+256 AAMYLIM
-263 DDGNS
+263 DDGDS
-268 LLSGIAKGLG
+268 LLSGVAKGLG

-288 IGSIISQVLWV
+288 IGSIISQALWV
-299 KLSNIYGKVTAQ
+299 KLSNLYGKVAAQ
-311 LIGIICYIILLVLI
+311 LIGIVCYIALLVFI
-325 FFCLPN
+325 FFSLPN
-331 FNVTLLAGLF
+331 YNVTLIAGLF

-364 VTREKTGES
+364 VTREKSGES

-383 FGQKA
+383 FGQKV
-388 ANAISPLLLG
+388 ANAVSPLILG

-413 TKQTEA
+413 TQQTDA
-419 AMSSLQ
+419 ALNTLQ
-425 ISITLVPASILG
+425 TSITLIPAAILG

-442 LIGVYLPPVSYTHL
+442 LFSIYLPQHKRLMSGQ
-456 TLPTICS
+456 S
-463 V
+463 

>member
-1 MGSEMCIRDRLTTG
+1 MSLSLG

-45 LGIPIAMAGAI
+45 LGIPIALAGAV
-56 TTAVLVFDI
+56 TTAVLIFDI

-81 LGRRAPWML
+81 FGRRAPWML
-90 LGAVILAVAI
+90 VGAVVLALAM

-105 VPEGFGANESLI
+105 VPENFTTSASLI
-117 WVTIFFLIATLGFT
+117 WVTIFFLISTLGFT

-140 AGEMTLD
+140 TGEMTLD

-160 FASLGILIGGALI
+160 FASLGILVGGALI
-173 PILAGDTRSGYTF
+173 PILAGDTKSGYTF

-191 TPLIVLSIWFSVFF
+191 APLIILSIWFSVFF
-205 TRNTPRTLLPSQQ
+205 TRNAPRTLVPSQQ
-218 NFLQVVGLVIANRAF
+218 NFSYILKLVLANRAF
-233 ITLVVLYGIM
+233 VTLVILYGIM

-263 DDGNS
+263 DAGDT
-268 LLSGIAKGLG
+268 LLSGVAKGLG

-288 IGSIISQVLWV
+288 IGSIISQALWV
-299 KLSNIYGKVTAQ
+299 KLSNLYGKVAAQ
-311 LIGIICYIILLVLI
+311 LIGILCYIALLI
-325 FFCLPN
+325 FIFFSLPN
-331 FNVTLLAGLF
+331 YNVTLIAGLF

-364 VTREKTGES
+364 VTREKSGES

-383 FGQKA
+383 FGQKV
-388 ANAISPLLLG
+388 ANAVSPLILG

-413 TKQTEA
+413 TKQTDA
-419 AMSSLQ
+419 ALNTLQ
-425 ISITLVPASILG
+425 TSITLIPAAILG

-442 LIGVYLPPVSYTHL
+442 LFSIYLPQHKRLMSGQ
-456 TLPTICS
+456 S
-463 V
+463 

>member
-1 MGSEMCIRDRLTTG
+1 MSLSIG

-45 LGIPIAMAGAI
+45 LGIPIALAGAV

-81 LGRRAPWML
+81 FGRRAPWML
-90 LGAVILAVAI
+90 IGSVVLALAM

-105 VPEGFGANESLI
+105 VPESFNINASLI
-117 WVTIFFLIATLGFT
+117 WVIIFFLISTLGFT

-186 AAICV
+186 ATICIA
-191 TPLIVLSIWFSVFF
+191 PLIILSIWFSVFF
-205 TRNTPRTLLPSQQ
+205 TRKTPRTLVPSQQ
-218 NFLQVVGLVIANRAF
+218 NFSYILRLVLSNRAF
-233 ITLVVLYGIM
+233 ITLVILYGIM

-268 LLSGIAKGLG
+268 LLSGVAKGLG

-288 IGSIISQVLWV
+288 LGSIISQAMWV
-299 KLSNIYGKVTAQ
+299 RLSNLYGKVAAQ
-311 LIGIICYIILLVLI
+311 IIGIVCYIALLI
-325 FFCLPN
+325 FIFFSLPN
-331 FNVTLLAGLF
+331 YNVTLIAGLF

-364 VTREKTGES
+364 VTREETGES

-383 FGQKA
+383 FGQKV
-388 ANAISPLLLG
+388 ANAISPLVLG
-398 FILSL
+398 FILSM

-413 TKQTEA
+413 TKQSDA
-419 AMSSLQ
+419 ALDTLQ
-425 ISITLVPASILG
+425 TSITLIPAAILG
-437 LAGIL
+437 IAGIL
-442 LIGVYLPPVSYTHL
+442 LVSIYLPQHRKLMSQNF
-456 TLPTICS
+456 
-463 V
+463 

>member
-1 MGSEMCIRDRLTTG
+1 MSLSIG

-45 LGIPIAMAGAI
+45 LGIPIALAGAV
-56 TTAVLVFDI
+56 TTAVLIFDI
-65 ISDPIIGYF
+65 ITDPIIGYF

-81 LGRRAPWML
+81 FGRRAPWML
-90 LGAVILAVAI
+90 VGAVVLALAM

-105 VPEGFGANESLI
+105 VPENFTTSASLI
-117 WVTIFFLIATLGFT
+117 WVIFFFLISTLGFT

-160 FASLGILIGGALI
+160 FASLGILVGGALI
-173 PILAGDTRSGYTF
+173 PILAGDTKSGYTF

-191 TPLIVLSIWFSVFF
+191 APLIILSIWFSVFF
-205 TRNTPRTLLPSQQ
+205 TRNAPRTLVPSQQ
-218 NFLQVVGLVIANRAF
+218 NFSYILKLVLANRAF
-233 ITLVVLYGIM
+233 VTLVILYGIM

-256 AAMYLIL
+256 AAMYLIM

-268 LLSGIAKGLG
+268 LLSGVAKGLG

-288 IGSIISQVLWV
+288 IGSIISQALWV
-299 KLSNIYGKVTAQ
+299 KLSNLYGKVAAQ
-311 LIGIICYIILLVLI
+311 LIGILCYIALLI
-325 FFCLPN
+325 FIFFSLPN
-331 FNVTLLAGLF
+331 YNVTLIAGLF

-364 VTREKTGES
+364 VTREKSGES

-383 FGQKA
+383 FGQKV
-388 ANAISPLLLG
+388 ANAISPLILG

-413 TKQTEA
+413 TKQTDA
-419 AMSSLQ
+419 ALNTLQ
-425 ISITLVPASILG
+425 TSITLIPAAILG

-442 LIGVYLPPVSYTHL
+442 LFSIYLPQHKRLMSGQ
-456 TLPTICS
+456 S
-463 V
+463 

>member
-1 MGSEMCIRDRLTTG
+1 MSLSLG

-45 LGIPIAMAGAI
+45 LGIPIALAGAV
-56 TTAVLVFDI
+56 TTAVLIFDI

-74 SDKTVSR
+74 SDKTASR
-81 LGRRAPWML
+81 FGRRAPWML
-90 LGAVILAVAI
+90 VGAVVLALAM

-105 VPEGFGANESLI
+105 VPENFTTNASLI
-117 WVTIFFLIATLGFT
+117 WVTVFFLISTVGFT

-160 FASLGILIGGALI
+160 FASLGILVGGALI
-173 PILAGDTRSGYTF
+173 PILAGDTKSGYTF

-191 TPLIVLSIWFSVFF
+191 APLIILSIWFSVFF
-205 TRNTPRTLLPSQQ
+205 TRNAPRTLVPAQQ
-218 NFLQVVGLVIANRAF
+218 NFSYILKLVLTNRAF
-233 ITLVVLYGIM
+233 VTLVILYGIM

-256 AAMYLIL
+256 AAMYLIM

-268 LLSGIAKGLG
+268 LLSGAAKTLG

-288 IGSIISQVLWV
+288 IGSIISQAIWV
-299 KLSNIYGKVTAQ
+299 KLSNLHGKVTAQ
-311 LIGIICYIILLVLI
+311 LSGIVCYVALLI
-325 FFCLPN
+325 FIYLSLPN
-331 FNVTLLAGLF
+331 YNVTIIAGLF

-364 VTREKTGES
+364 VTREKSGES

-383 FGQKA
+383 FGQKV
-388 ANAISPLLLG
+388 ANAVSPLILG

-403 YGWKETTEGI
+403 YGWKETTQGI
-413 TKQTEA
+413 TQQTDA
-419 AMSSLQ
+419 ALNTLQ
-425 ISITLVPASILG
+425 TSITLIPAAILG

-442 LIGVYLPPVSYTHL
+442 LFSIYLPQQKRLMSG
-456 TLPTICS
+456 
-463 V
+463 

>member
-1 MGSEMCIRDRLTTG
+1 MSLSIG

-45 LGIPIAMAGAI
+45 LGIPIAIAGAV

-81 LGRRAPWML
+81 FGRRAPWML
-90 LGAVILAVAI
+90 IGSVVLALAM

-105 VPEGFGANESLI
+105 VPESFSINASLI
-117 WVTIFFLIATLGFT
+117 WVIIFFLISTLGFT

-186 AAICV
+186 ATICIA
-191 TPLIVLSIWFSVFF
+191 PLIISSIWFSVFF
-205 TRNTPRTLLPSQQ
+205 TRKTPRTLVPSQQ
-218 NFLQVVGLVIANRAF
+218 NFSYILRLVLSNRAF
-233 ITLVVLYGIM
+233 ITLVILYGIM

-268 LLSGIAKGLG
+268 LLSGVAKGLG

-288 IGSIISQVLWV
+288 LGSIISQAMWV
-299 KLSNIYGKVTAQ
+299 RLSNLYGKVAAQ
-311 LIGIICYIILLVLI
+311 IIGIVCYIALLI
-325 FFCLPN
+325 FIFFSLPN
-331 FNVTLLAGLF
+331 YNVTLIAGLF

-364 VTREKTGES
+364 VTREETGES

-383 FGQKA
+383 FGQKV
-388 ANAISPLLLG
+388 ANAISPLVLG
-398 FILSL
+398 FILSM

-413 TKQTEA
+413 TNQSDAALNTLQT
-419 AMSSLQ
+419 
-425 ISITLVPASILG
+425 SITLIPATILAI
-437 LAGIL
+437 AGIL
-442 LIGVYLPPVSYTHL
+442 LVSIYLPQHRKLMSQNF
-456 TLPTICS
+456 
-463 V
+463 

>member
-1 MGSEMCIRDRLTTG
+1 MSLSLG

-45 LGIPIAMAGAI
+45 LGIPIALAGAV
-56 TTAVLVFDI
+56 TTAVLIFDI
-65 ISDPIIGYF
+65 ITDPIIGYF

-81 LGRRAPWML
+81 FGRRSPWML
-90 LGAVILAVAI
+90 LGAVVLALAM

-105 VPEGFGANESLI
+105 VPENFTTIASLI
-117 WVTIFFLIATLGFT
+117 WFIVFFFISTLGFT

-186 AAICV
+186 ATICIA
-191 TPLIVLSIWFSVFF
+191 PLIILSIWFSVFF
-205 TRNTPRTLLPSQQ
+205 TRKTPRTLVPSQQ
-218 NFLQVVGLVIANRAF
+218 NFSYILRLVLSNRAF
-233 ITLVVLYGIM
+233 ITLVILYGIM

-268 LLSGIAKGLG
+268 LLSGVAKGLG

-288 IGSIISQVLWV
+288 LGSIISQAMWV
-299 KLSNIYGKVTAQ
+299 RLSNLYGKVAAQ
-311 LIGIICYIILLVLI
+311 IIGIVCYIALLI
-325 FFCLPN
+325 FIFFSLPN
-331 FNVTLLAGLF
+331 YNVTLIAGLF

-364 VTREKTGES
+364 VTREETGES

-383 FGQKA
+383 FGQKV
-388 ANAISPLLLG
+388 ANAISPLVLG
-398 FILSL
+398 FILSM

-413 TKQTEA
+413 TKQSDA
-419 AMSSLQ
+419 ALDTLQ
-425 ISITLVPASILG
+425 TSITLIPAAILG
-437 LAGIL
+437 IAGIL
-442 LIGVYLPPVSYTHL
+442 LVSIYLPQHRKLMSQNF
-456 TLPTICS
+456 
-463 V
+463 

>member
-1 MGSEMCIRDRLTTG
+1 MSLSLG
-15 QKAGWGLADMGIVV
+15 QKAGWGLADMGVVV

-45 LGIPIAMAGAI
+45 LGIPIALAGAV
-56 TTAVLVFDI
+56 TTAVLIFDI
-65 ISDPIIGYF
+65 ITDPIIGYF

-81 LGRRAPWML
+81 FGRRAPWML
-90 LGAVILAVAI
+90 VGAVVLALAM

-105 VPEGFGANESLI
+105 VPENFATSASLI
-117 WVTIFFLIATLGFT
+117 WVIVFFLISTLGFT

-147 KKERSSMTAWRMA
+147 RKERSSMTAWRMV
-160 FASLGILIGGALI
+160 FASLGILVGGALI
-173 PILAGDTRSGYTF
+173 PILAGDTKSGYTF

-191 TPLIVLSIWFSVFF
+191 APLIILSIWLSVFF
-205 TRNTPRTLLPSQQ
+205 TRNAPRTLVPSQQ
-218 NFLQVVGLVIANRAF
+218 NFSYILKLVLANRAF
-233 ITLVVLYGIM
+233 VTLVILYGIM
-243 TLAIALITAGLPF
+243 TLAIALTTAGLPF
-256 AAMYLIL
+256 AAMYVIM

-268 LLSGIAKGLG
+268 LLSGVAKGLG

-288 IGSIISQVLWV
+288 IGSIVSQALWV
-299 KLSNIYGKVTAQ
+299 KLSNLYGKVAAQ
-311 LIGIICYIILLVLI
+311 LIGIVCYIALLI
-325 FFCLPN
+325 FIFFSLPN
-331 FNVTLLAGLF
+331 YNVTLIAGLF

-364 VTREKTGES
+364 VTRETSGES

-383 FGQKA
+383 FGQKV
-388 ANAISPLLLG
+388 ANAISPLILG

-413 TKQTEA
+413 TKQTDA
-419 AMSSLQ
+419 ALNTLQ
-425 ISITLVPASILG
+425 TSITLIPAAILG

-442 LIGVYLPPVSYTHL
+442 LFSIYLPQHKRLMSGQ
-456 TLPTICS
+456 S
-463 V
+463 

>member
-1 MGSEMCIRDRLTTG
+1 MSLSLG

-45 LGIPIAMAGAI
+45 LGIPIALAGAV
-56 TTAVLVFDI
+56 TTAVLIFDI
-65 ISDPIIGYF
+65 ITDPIIGYF

-81 LGRRAPWML
+81 FGRRAPWMVV
-90 LGAVILAVAI
+90 GAVVLALAM

-105 VPEGFGANESLI
+105 VPENFTTSASLI
-117 WVTIFFLIATLGFT
+117 WVIVFFLISTLGFT

-160 FASLGILIGGALI
+160 FASLGILVGGALI
-173 PILAGDTRSGYTF
+173 PILAGDTKSGYTF

-191 TPLIVLSIWFSVFF
+191 APLIILSIWFSVFF
-205 TRNTPRTLLPSQQ
+205 TRNAPRTLVPSQQ
-218 NFLQVVGLVIANRAF
+218 NFSYILKLVLANRAF
-233 ITLVVLYGIM
+233 VTLVILYGIM

-256 AAMYLIL
+256 AAMYLIM

-268 LLSGIAKGLG
+268 LLSGVAKGLG

-288 IGSIISQVLWV
+288 IGSIISQALWV
-299 KLSNIYGKVTAQ
+299 KLSNLYGKVAAQ
-311 LIGIICYIILLVLI
+311 LIGILCYIALLI
-325 FFCLPN
+325 FIFFSLPN
-331 FNVTLLAGLF
+331 YNVTLIAGLF

-364 VTREKTGES
+364 VTREKSGES

-383 FGQKA
+383 FGQKV
-388 ANAISPLLLG
+388 ANAVSPLILG

-413 TKQTEA
+413 TQQTDA
-419 AMSSLQ
+419 ALNTLQ
-425 ISITLVPASILG
+425 TSITLIPAAILG

-442 LIGVYLPPVSYTHL
+442 LFSIYLPQHKRLMSGQ
-456 TLPTICS
+456 S
-463 V
+463 

>member
-1 MGSEMCIRDRLTTG
+1 MSLSLG

-45 LGIPIAMAGAI
+45 LGIPIALAGAV

-65 ISDPIIGYF
+65 ITDPIIGYF

-81 LGRRAPWML
+81 FGRRAPWMVV
-90 LGAVILAVAI
+90 GAVVLALAM

-105 VPEGFGANESLI
+105 VPENFTTSASLI
-117 WVTIFFLIATLGFT
+117 WVIVFFLISTLGFT

-160 FASLGILIGGALI
+160 FASLGILVGGALI
-173 PILAGDTRSGYTF
+173 PILAGDTKSGYTF

-191 TPLIVLSIWFSVFF
+191 APLIILSIWFSVFF
-205 TRNTPRTLLPSQQ
+205 TRNAPRTLVPSQQ
-218 NFLQVVGLVIANRAF
+218 NFSYILKLVLANRAF
-233 ITLVVLYGIM
+233 VTLVILYGIM

-256 AAMYLIL
+256 AAMYLIM

-268 LLSGIAKGLG
+268 LLSGVAKGLG

-288 IGSIISQVLWV
+288 IGSIISQALWV
-299 KLSNIYGKVTAQ
+299 KLSNLYGKVAAQ
-311 LIGIICYIILLVLI
+311 LIGILCYIALLI
-325 FFCLPN
+325 FIFFSLPN
-331 FNVTLLAGLF
+331 YNVTLIAGLF

-364 VTREKTGES
+364 VTREKSGES

-383 FGQKA
+383 FGQKV
-388 ANAISPLLLG
+388 ANAVSPLILG

-413 TKQTEA
+413 TKQTDA
-419 AMSSLQ
+419 ALNTLQ
-425 ISITLVPASILG
+425 TSITLIPAAILG

-442 LIGVYLPPVSYTHL
+442 LFSIYLPQHKRLMSGQ
-456 TLPTICS
+456 S
-463 V
+463 